1 MRRNRVVKAIAVAVL
16 VATCPLASPAA
27 ATEAIQSL
35 IGLTDF
41 GVIADGGAGFAFKP
55 ATNLYVSGL
64 GYLFATNYAAL
75 DSAVVE
81 LLDSQGAVRASAVL
95 VSNPPPTGD
104 WSYQAVPPI
113 FIPANS
119 TNYIVA
125 YDPVEYAASGVK
137 AWAGAYVEAVS
148 PELTWFEPAP
158 DLLYLGPT
166 QGTNVISDPWYYLIG
181 PNFQFATAPAPPALQ
196 ILHTLTN
203 TVVLTWPTQAVS
215 FSLQATTNLLDW
227 PATNL
232 PVPPEVSGTNNLL
245 VLPATG
251 RQTYY
256 RLVQ

>member
-1 MRRNRVVKAIAVAVL
+1 MRCKQVIQAVALAGL
-16 VATCPLASPAA
+16 VVICPVASPRA
-27 ATEAIQSL
+27 ATEAIQEL

-41 GVIADGGAGFAFKP
+41 GIIADGGAGFAFKP
-55 ATNLYVSGL
+55 ATNLYISGL

-104 WSYQAVPPI
+104 WSYVE
-113 FIPANS
+113 IPSVFLPAYS

-125 YDPVEYAASGVK
+125 YDPVEYAASNVK

-148 PELTWFEPAP
+148 PDTTWFAPAP
-158 DLLYLGPT
+158 ELLYSGPT
-166 QGTNVISDPWYYLIG
+166 QGTNVIGDPWYYLIG
-181 PNFQFATAPAPPALQ
+181 PNFQFTTAPAPPALQ
-196 ILHTLTN
+196 VFFTLTN
-203 TVVLTWPTQAVS
+203 TVALTWPTQAAS
-215 FSLQATTNLLDW
+215 FRLQATTNVLLW

-232 PVPPEVSGTNNLL
+232 PGFPEVSGTNNLL

-251 RQTYY
+251 RQTLY